1 MDGISTIIGR
11 NWRKMKQI
19 KIIIP
24 SHEKRYTVHIGEH
37 ILSKIPEL
45 LPIQNYSK
53 VVIITD
59 EYLAEN
65 WLDKLIQPFI
75 NKPEV
80 IAVPVGEQN
89 KNIETVQKIWKQML
103 ELECDR
109 KSLVINFGGGVVGD
123 MGGFAAST
131 YMRGIDFVQ
140 IPSTLL
146 AAADASIGGKTG
158 IGFANIKNLIGTFN
172 QPIAIIIDTEVLK
185 TLPKREFL
193 NGFAEM
199 IKQGLIQDKAYFEKI
214 TAKKPEDFSSA
225 ELVDI
230 MTTSCELKA
239 KLVMEDE
246 FEQDQRK
253 ILNFGHTIGHAI
265 EAASFET
272 ENPLRHGEAVNIG
285 MIAETK
291 ISQLVG
297 LLSDKEAQEIDH
309 ILRSTGLPTS
319 ARGINANIIVNKIVK
334 DKKNSHGQIQW
345 VLLKE
350 IGHAVY
356 DQQVDKEFVLKA
368 LGSVL

>member
-1 MDGISTIIGR
+1 M
-11 NWRKMKQI
+11 Q
-19 KIIIP
+19 KIDI
-24 SHEKRYTVHIGEH
+24 T
-37 ILSKIPEL
+37 IPEHSKKYPIYIGKNL
-45 LPIQNYSK
+45 LQTTSAILHTEIYSK

-59 EYLAEN
+59 EYLEKN
-65 WLDKLIQPFI
+65 WLEKVTQSFKI
-75 NKPEV
+75 KPHV
-80 IAVPVGEQN
+80 IVLKSGEQN
-89 KNIETVQKIWKQML
+89 KNIETVQTIWKQLL
-103 ELECDR
+103 EFGCDR

-131 YMRGIDFVQ
+131 FMRGLDFVQ

-172 QPIAIIIDTEVLK
+172 QPVSIVIDTEVLK

-214 TAKKPEDFSSA
+214 TAKKPEDFSSE

-230 MTTSCELKA
+230 MTISGQLKA

-246 FEQDQRK
+246 FEQAQRK

-265 EAASFET
+265 EALSFET

-291 ISQLVG
+291 ISNMID
-297 LLSDKEAQEIDH
+297 LLSDEEAKEIDE
-309 ILRSTGLPTS
+309 ILRRTGLPV
-319 ARGINANIIVNKIVK
+319 AVQEINVNLIVNKIVK
-334 DKKNSHGQIQW
+334 DKKNSHGDIKW
-345 VLLKE
+345 VLLKR
-350 IGHAVY
+350 IGEAVY
-356 DQQVDKEFVLKA
+356 DQQVDEKIMIKA
-368 LGSVL
+368 LESIIQSP